1 MSTTSSPRVGFIGL
15 GSQGGPM
22 ARRII
27 EAGYPVTLW
36 ARRVATLEPFA
47 GTAATTAG
55 SPAELAAASDL
66 VCVCVRDDADT
77 EEVVDAVLGGLA
89 AGGVI
94 AVHSTVHPDTCRRL
108 AERAQ
113 AGGVRLIDAP
123 VSGGAPAAE
132 AGRLLVMV
140 GGDEET
146 VELCRPVF
154 ASYGDPIVHLG
165 AVGAGQVTKL
175 LNNGAFTAHLGVA
188 ASLLSLGRS
197 LGVDPIRLAGVIS
210 HGSGNSFALERV
222 ASAGGTLDR
231 IGGHAGPLLRKDV
244 QLIADLAATAPGNP
258 DHAAARPALPQ
269 RRRCAPRGTRARSP
283 WCATSPSSPMTGRRC
298 PSRC

>member
-1 MSTTSSPRVGFIGL
+1 MTTTSAIRVGFIGL

-36 ARRVATLEPFA
+36 GRRPATLEPFA
-47 GTAATTAG
+47 DADAKTAG

-113 AGGVRLIDAP
+113 AVGVRLIDAP
-123 VSGGAPAAE
+123 VSGGGPAAE

-140 GGDEET
+140 GGDEAA
-146 VELCRPVF
+146 VEFCRPVF

-165 AVGAGQVTKL
+165 PVGAGQVTKL
-175 LNNGAFTAHLGVA
+175 LNNAAFTAHLGVA
-188 ASLLSLGRS
+188 VSLLALGRS
-197 LGVDPIRLAGVIS
+197 LGVDQLRLADVIS
-210 HGSGNSFALERV
+210 HGSGNSFALQRV
-222 ASAGGTLDR
+222 AAAGGTLAR
-231 IGGHAGPLLRKDV
+231 IGAHAGHLLRKDV
-244 QLIADLAATAPGNP
+244 QLIADVAAGQAEGGTTERGDAGHGGGERGATLLAAADAALSLMNVERMNAAGGTA
-258 DHAAARPALPQ
+258 
-269 RRRCAPRGTRARSP
+269 
-283 WCATSPSSPMTGRRC
+283 GR
-298 PSRC
+298 

>member
-1 MSTTSSPRVGFIGL
+1 MNSTSSPRVGFIGL

-36 ARRVATLEPFA
+36 ARRPATLELFA
-47 GTAATTAG
+47 DTNAKIAG

-108 AERAQ
+108 AERAM
-113 AGGVRLIDAP
+113 AGGARLIDAP
-123 VSGGAPAAE
+123 VSGGGPAAE

-140 GGDEET
+140 GGDEQT
-146 VELCRPVF
+146 VEFCRPVF
-154 ASYGDPIVHLG
+154 GSYGDPIVHLG
-165 AVGAGQVTKL
+165 PVGAGQVTKL
-175 LNNGAFTAHLGVA
+175 LNNAAFTAHLGVA
-188 ASLLSLGRS
+188 VSLLDLGQS
-197 LGVDPIRLAGVIS
+197 LGVDQLRLADVIS
-210 HGSGNSFALERV
+210 HGSGNSFALGRV
-222 ASAGGTLDR
+222 ASAGGTLAR
-231 IGGHAGPLLRKDV
+231 IGEHAGHLLRKDV
-244 QLIADLAATAPGNP
+244 RLIADVAGHGDTDVAGVGDGERGATLLAAA
-258 DHAAARPALPQ
+258 DAALTLMNVARA
-269 RRRCAPRGTRARSP
+269 
-283 WCATSPSSPMTGRRC
+283 
-298 PSRC
+298 

>member
-1 MSTTSSPRVGFIGL
+1 MNTTPDPLRVGFIGL

-36 ARRVATLEPFA
+36 ARRPGTLEPFA
-47 GTAATTAG
+47 GTAAKIAG

-113 AGGVRLIDAP
+113 RRGVRLIDAP

-132 AGRLLVMV
+132 AGRLLVMA

-146 VELCRPVF
+146 VDFCRPVF

-165 AVGAGQVTKL
+165 PVGAGQVSKL
-175 LNNGAFTAHLGVA
+175 LNNAAFTAHLGVA
-188 ASLLSLGRS
+188 VSLLALGRS
-197 LGVDPIRLAGVIS
+197 LGVDQLRLADVIS
-210 HGSGNSFALERV
+210 HGSGNSFALDRV
-222 ASAGGTLDR
+222 ASAGGTLAR
-231 IGGHAGPLLRKDV
+231 VGEHAGHLLRKDV
-244 QLIADLAATAPGNP
+244 TLIADLAA
-258 DHAAARPALPQ
+258 AAAPAGAEGGTSRPGDAGHGHGEHGATLLAAADAAL
-269 RRRCAPRGTRARSP
+269 AL
-283 WCATSPSSPMTGRRC
+283 MNV
-298 PSRC
+298 SR

>member
-1 MSTTSSPRVGFIGL
+1 MNSTSSPRVGFIGL

-36 ARRVATLEPFA
+36 ARRPATLEPFA
-47 GTAATTAG
+47 DTDAKIAG

-94 AVHSTVHPDTCRRL
+94 AVHSTVHPDTCLRL

-123 VSGGAPAAE
+123 VSGGAPAAQ
-132 AGRLLVMV
+132 AGRLLVMA
-140 GGDEET
+140 GGDEEA
-146 VELCRPVF
+146 VEFCRPVF
-154 ASYGDPIVHLG
+154 GSYGDPVVHLG
-165 AVGAGQVTKL
+165 PVGSGQVTKL
-175 LNNGAFTAHLGVA
+175 LNNAAFTAHLGVA
-188 ASLLSLGRS
+188 VSLLALGQS
-197 LGVDPIRLAGVIS
+197 LGVDQLRLADVIS

-222 ASAGGTLDR
+222 AAAGGTLAR
-231 IGGHAGPLLRKDV
+231 IGQHAGHLLRKDV
-244 QLIADLAATAPGNP
+244 QLIADVAAAVPAEADRERGATMLAAA
-258 DHAAARPALPQ
+258 DAALALMNVARA
-269 RRRCAPRGTRARSP
+269 
-283 WCATSPSSPMTGRRC
+283 
-298 PSRC
+298 

>member
-1 MSTTSSPRVGFIGL
+1 MDLAGHDEGAPKVAMNTTSDTLRVGFIGL

-36 ARRVATLEPFA
+36 ARRPGTLEPFA
-47 GTAATTAG
+47 GTAAKIAG

-113 AGGVRLIDAP
+113 ARGVRLIDAP

-132 AGRLLVMV
+132 AGRLLVMA

-146 VELCRPVF
+146 VDACRPVF

-165 AVGAGQVTKL
+165 PVGAGQVTKL
-175 LNNGAFTAHLGVA
+175 LNNAAFTAHLGVA
-188 ASLLSLGRS
+188 VSVL
-197 LGVDPIRLAGVIS
+197 
-210 HGSGNSFALERV
+210 ALERV
-222 ASAGGTLDR
+222 ASAGGTLAR
-231 IGGHAGPLLRKDV
+231 IGEHAGHLLRKDV
-244 QLIADLAATAPGNP
+244 KLIADLAAAAPAGP
-258 DHAAARPALPQ
+258 EGGTSEPSDAGHGHGEHGATLLAAADAAL
-269 RRRCAPRGTRARSP
+269 AL
-283 WCATSPSSPMTGRRC
+283 MNV
-298 PSRC
+298 SR

>member
-1 MSTTSSPRVGFIGL
+1 MNTTPDTLRVGFIGL

-36 ARRVATLEPFA
+36 ARRPGTLEPFA
-47 GTAATTAG
+47 DTAAKTAG
-55 SPAELAAASDL
+55 SPAELATASDL

-94 AVHSTVHPDTCRRL
+94 AVHSTVHPGTCRRL

-132 AGRLLVMV
+132 AGRLLVML
-140 GGDEET
+140 GGDEEA
-146 VELCRPVF
+146 VEFCRPVF
-154 ASYGDPIVHLG
+154 GSFGDPIVHLG
-165 AVGAGQVTKL
+165 PVGAGQVTKL
-175 LNNGAFTAHLGVA
+175 LNNAAFTAHLGVA
-188 ASLLSLGRS
+188 VSLLALGRS
-197 LGVDPIRLAGVIS
+197 LGVDQLRLADVIS

-222 ASAGGTLDR
+222 ASAGGTLAR
-231 IGGHAGPLLRKDV
+231 IGEHAGHLLRKDV
-244 QLIADLAATAPGNP
+244 QLIADVAGAATEAERDALEPGDGGHRDAGHGDGERGATLLAAA
-258 DHAAARPALPQ
+258 DAALALMNVARA
-269 RRRCAPRGTRARSP
+269 
-283 WCATSPSSPMTGRRC
+283 
-298 PSRC
+298 

>member
-1 MSTTSSPRVGFIGL
+1 MNTTSDTLRVGFIGL

-36 ARRVATLEPFA
+36 ARRPGTLEPFA
-47 GTAATTAG
+47 DTAAKTAG

-66 VCVCVRDDADT
+66 ICVCVRDDADT

-94 AVHSTVHPDTCRRL
+94 ALHTTGHPDTCRRL

-113 AGGVRLIDAP
+113 ARGVRLIAAP

-132 AGRLLVMV
+132 AGRLLVMA

-146 VELCRPVF
+146 VEFCRPVF

-165 AVGAGQVTKL
+165 PVGAGQVTKL
-175 LNNGAFTAHLGVA
+175 LNNAAFTAHLGVA
-188 ASLLSLGRS
+188 VSLLALGQS
-197 LGVDPIRLAGVIS
+197 LGVDQLRLADVIS

-222 ASAGGTLDR
+222 ASAGGTLAR
-231 IGGHAGPLLRKDV
+231 IGEHAGHLLRKDV
-244 QLIADLAATAPGNP
+244 TLIAGLAATAPAPATP
-258 DHAAARPALPQ
+258 DAGHRHGEP
-269 RRRCAPRGTRARSP
+269 G
-283 WCATSPSSPMTGRRC
+283 
-298 PSRC
+298 